1 MSSRNLLIPALTI
14 LGLPEIILDPSSYI
28 LKDGKEKPLTEK
40 DTAEVLGM
48 YLFTRSVPYLSLGCS
63 RLGDLHTR
71 RRKHIHSC
79 RNN

>member
-40 DTAEVLGM
+40 DKAKVLGM
-48 YLFTRSVPYLSLGCS
+48 YPFYKVRSTLML
-63 RLGDLHTR
+63 
-71 RRKHIHSC
+71 
-79 RNN
+79 